1 MGFVEN
7 ILWSLKWDL
16 LKQALLKAWVEP
28 HKLEGVDF
36 NNMEQLNQLAGQLL
50 PDLFKS
56 NPQAVELIK
65 QRSSV
70 FGSEK
75 QKEIVDVIDN
85 ITK

>member
-1 MGFVEN
+1 MSLVDFFN
-7 ILWSLKWDL
+7 SLKGDMLKNRL
-16 LKQALLKAWVEP
+16 LNIWVPP

-65 QRSSV
+65 QRSSM

>member
-65 QRSSV
+65 QRSSM

>member
-1 MGFVEN
+1 
-7 ILWSLKWDL
+7 
-16 LKQALLKAWVEP
+16 
-28 HKLEGVDF
+28 
-36 NNMEQLNQLAGQLL
+36 MEQLNQLAGQLL

-65 QRSSV
+65 QRSSM

>member
-1 MGFVEN
+1 MGFMEN

-36 NNMEQLNQLAGQLL
+36 NNMDQLNQLAGQLL

-56 NPQAVELIK
+56 NPQAANLIK
-65 QRSSV
+65 EKSAI
-70 FGSEK
+70 FGAEK

>member
-1 MGFVEN
+1 MGFMDN
-7 ILWSLKWDL
+7 ILNSLKGSA
-16 LKQALLKAWVEP
+16 LKTALLKAWVEP

-56 NPQAVELIK
+56 NPQAADLIK
-65 QRSSV
+65 QRSAM
-70 FGSEK
+70 FGKEN
-75 QKEIVDVIDN
+75 QEEIVKVIDN